1 MTFDARV
8 AAIVAERFTERQ
20 ARFLVTVMLHSGVCM
35 IRQYCAFAGMVYGQT
50 ARDFFA
56 TLVARQV
63 ATVYHCAHR
72 RARIFH
78 IQHRGLYTAIGDPH
92 TRFRKPTPIG
102 RAIERLMLLDA
113 ILASPHLGWLTTE
126 RDKLAH
132 FTILLGTQFRR
143 EELPQL
149 TFERGGQ
156 TTVRYFPDKLPIGL
170 DPDGRTHVFVY
181 LVTRTAPVDFRA
193 FLHRHAELWRAL
205 PRWTLRL
212 LIPPHFAKA
221 AEAYV
226 AACRQELASPLRPS
240 TLEDLRWFFEQ
251 QRTWADAAAEV
262 RDRDAERYHQVR
274 RAFRAPRFGALYR
287 TWLREGSRVVDAAG
301 SPVLADAIHR
311 GAGRVECQ
319 ALPRAYLHLSPLV
332 GTA

>member
-1 MTFDARV
+1 MTFEARV
-8 AAIVAERFTERQ
+8 SAVVAEQFTERQ

-35 IRQYCAFAGMVYGQT
+35 IRQYCTFANIVYGQT

-56 TLVARQV
+56 RLVARSL

-72 RARIFH
+72 RARMFH
-78 IQHRGLYTAIGDPH
+78 IHHRRLYTAIGEPH
-92 TRFRKPTPIG
+92 NRFRKPTPIG

-113 ILASPHLGWLTTE
+113 VLASQHLGWLATE

-132 FTILLGTQFRR
+132 FTILLGTQLRR
-143 EELPQL
+143 EDLPRL
-149 TFERGGQ
+149 TFGDDGK

-193 FLHRHAELWRAL
+193 FLHRHAELLRAL
-205 PRWTLRL
+205 PRWTVRL

-226 AACRQELASPLRPS
+226 SACRQELASPLRPA
-240 TLEDLRWFFEQ
+240 TVEDLRWFFEQ
-251 QRTWADAAAEV
+251 QRTWSDAAADV
-262 RDRDAERYHQVR
+262 RGRDAVRYQQVR
-274 RAFRAPRFGALYR
+274 RAFGAPRFRALYR
-287 TWLREGSRVVDAAG
+287 TWLREGPRVLDAAV
-301 SPVLADAIHR
+301 SPVLADAINR
-311 GAGRVECQ
+311 GTGRVECL